1 MSGRDVILVVDD
13 QAAVLEI
20 TMRMLRRFGYE
31 VIAASGGHEALR
43 VLDTR
48 PDVTVLL
55 TDCDMPV
62 LSGADLARTVMRLWP
77 NIQIVAM
84 SGQPRSDD
92 MPTEIAFL
100 AKPFP
105 TSALVALMK
114 AACIN
119 QVDAIPMYAA
129 P

>member
-1 MSGRDVILVVDD
+1 MNREALMSGRDVILVVDD

-20 TMRMLRRFGYE
+20 TTSMLRRSGYE
-31 VIAASGGHEALR
+31 VIAASGGPEALR

-62 LSGADLARTVMRLWP
+62 LSGADLARTVMRQWP

-84 SGQPRSDD
+84 SGQPRSDE
-92 MPTEIAFL
+92 MPTEVAFL

-105 TSALVALMK
+105 ISALVALMK
-114 AACIN
+114 
-119 QVDAIPMYAA
+119 
-129 P
+129 